1 MTKTLSRDEILAA
14 GRKLKQ
20 EEVDV
25 PELGGTV
32 IVREMSGSER
42 DSWEA
47 SLLDTRGPDPVMNLA
62 NTRAKLL
69 VRTIVDADGKR
80 LFTDDEIDLV
90 GALSAS
96 ALDRLFAVAARLS
109 RVSAADVE
117 ELAKNSPGAR
127 SAASGSSSRKS

>member
-1 MTKTLSRDEILAA
+1 MTTLTRDEILAA

-20 EEVDV
+20 EAVEV

-32 IVREMSGSER
+32 IVREMTGAER

-47 SLLDTRGPDPVMNLA
+47 SVLDTSGPDPKPNLE

-69 VRTIVDADGKR
+69 VRTVVDEQGER

-90 GALSAS
+90 GALSAG

-109 RVSAADVE
+109 RISAADVE
-117 ELAKNSPGAR
+117 ELTKNSPGGL
-127 SAASGSSSRKS
+127 SAASGSSSRRS